1 MRSPFPGMDPYIEA
15 SGRWPDFHNRLINR
29 ISEVLADAVGKQY
42 EVSIDERIRLVKLPD
57 AEVKSIRP
65 DVAVLD
71 RGRDRSHP
79 QASGA
84 VATIEPV
91 AIAHPVYEEVRE
103 TRVTIIWRPDWK
115 LITVIEAL
123 SPANKSGREDNDY
136 LPKRWDLV
144 QARVNLVELD
154 LLIAGCRL
162 PMRRPLPP
170 GDYYALLTR
179 ADRLPVAD
187 VYAWPIEHP
196 LPTIPIPLRP
206 SEPDLML
213 DLSAVFQDV
222 YQRGHYARSIDYH
235 ASLNLPLPEHK
246 RKWAMELAGV

>member
-136 LPKRWDLV
+136 LPKR
-144 QARVNLVELD
+144 
-154 LLIAGCRL
+154 
-162 PMRRPLPP
+162 
-170 GDYYALLTR
+170 
-179 ADRLPVAD
+179 
-187 VYAWPIEHP
+187 
-196 LPTIPIPLRP
+196 
-206 SEPDLML
+206 
-213 DLSAVFQDV
+213 
-222 YQRGHYARSIDYH
+222 
-235 ASLNLPLPEHK
+235 
-246 RKWAMELAGV
+246 